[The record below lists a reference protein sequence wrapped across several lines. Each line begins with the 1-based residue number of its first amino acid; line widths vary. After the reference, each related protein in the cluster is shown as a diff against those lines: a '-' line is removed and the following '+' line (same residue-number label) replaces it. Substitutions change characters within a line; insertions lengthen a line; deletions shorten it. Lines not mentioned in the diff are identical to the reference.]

1 MYVQLELRAV
11 RQSSRPLPEIVRR
24 LILQVTEARGWTRPA
39 ELAAW
44 LGFDTNYLN
53 RRYLAPMTKAG
64 LVERQFPDSRSH
76 PRQAYRAAPATE
88 PDASPNP

>member
-1 MYVQLELRAV
+1 M
-11 RQSSRPLPEIVRR
+11 RR

-64 LVERQFPDSRSH
+64 QVERRFPDRISH
-76 PRQAYRAAPATE
+76 PRQAYRAARATE
-88 PDASPNP
+88 SDATSDP